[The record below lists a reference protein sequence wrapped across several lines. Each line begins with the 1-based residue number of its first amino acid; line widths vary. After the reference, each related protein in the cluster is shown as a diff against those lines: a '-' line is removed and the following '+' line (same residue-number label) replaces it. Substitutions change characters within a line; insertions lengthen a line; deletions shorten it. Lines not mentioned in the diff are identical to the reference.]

1 MIMQDM
7 GVMIAQMWLSLKPY
21 IDKKE
26 RSEAAVAF
34 LRSCEDFVDLEAIR
48 EEATDDAD
56 SALLGAFAELLGED
70 PDEEDHDYNEE
81 Y

>member
-1 MIMQDM
+1 MQDM
-7 GVMIAQMWLSLKPY
+7 GEMIVQMWLSLKPY

-26 RSEAAVAF
+26 RQEAALAF
-34 LRSCEDFVDLEAIR
+34 LRSCEDFVDLEAVK
-48 EEATDDAD
+48 EEATDAD
-56 SALLGAFAELLGED
+56 SALLAAFTELLGED

>member
-1 MIMQDM
+1 MQDM
-7 GVMIAQMWLSLKPY
+7 GEMIVQMWLSLKPY

-26 RSEAAVAF
+26 RQEAAVAF
-34 LRSCEDFVDLEAIR
+34 LRSCEDFVDLEAVK
-48 EEATDDAD
+48 EEATDAD
-56 SALLGAFAELLGED
+56 SALLAAFAELLGED